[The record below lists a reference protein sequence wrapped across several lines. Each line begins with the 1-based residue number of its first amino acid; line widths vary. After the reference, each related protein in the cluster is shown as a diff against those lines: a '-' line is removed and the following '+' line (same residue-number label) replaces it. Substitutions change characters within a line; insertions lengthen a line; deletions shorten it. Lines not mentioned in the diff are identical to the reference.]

1 MNIQPITDKSAVA
14 LSFICVLHCFL
25 APSLLIFTSSFISL
39 SVESEL
45 IHKLI
50 ILAAAP
56 ISMTA
61 LILGYQNHKKITF
74 LSFGILGLAIFV
86 FAAIAGEHLL
96 GEYGEKWL
104 TLAGSSLTAFC
115 HYKNFIICKKL
126 DCTCHS

>member
-25 APSLLIFTSSFISL
+25 APSLLVFTSSFISL
-39 SVESEL
+39 STESES

-50 ILAAAP
+50 IFAAVP

-74 LSFGILGLAIFV
+74 LSFGILGLAILV
-86 FAAIAGEHLL
+86 FAAIAGEYLL

-115 HYKNFIICKKL
+115 HYKNFITCRKL
-126 DCTCHS
+126 DCACHS